1 MTRAQHRLGTAFGRG
16 SAAVR
21 EPQILTGQVLDGIGD
36 RGTGES
42 EEEVLSQISVI
53 SMDSFQLW
61 NLAIVF
67 NVFCLWGMQTALSLS
82 PNICSHSCYKLGESF
97 TSGS

>member
-21 EPQILTGQVLDGIGD
+21 EPQILTGQVRDGNGD

-82 PNICSHSCYKLGESF
+82 PNICLHSCYKLGESF